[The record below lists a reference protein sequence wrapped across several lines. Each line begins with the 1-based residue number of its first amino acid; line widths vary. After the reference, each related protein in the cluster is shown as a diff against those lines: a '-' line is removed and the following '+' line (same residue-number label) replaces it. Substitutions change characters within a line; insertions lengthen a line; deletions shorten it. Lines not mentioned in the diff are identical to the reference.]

1 MKRPLKTYNAD
12 LHLHTVLSPCG
23 DGQMVPE
30 LIFSQALKN
39 QVKVLA
45 ITDHNSTGN
54 LPAFLR
60 CCPPEIWVIPG
71 MEVQTKEEIH
81 LICLFPGLEPA
92 MEWGRTVRALLP
104 PVRNEKGYF
113 GPQIILDER
122 GKISGEEE
130 LLLLNSIGLSLEET
144 VVQVRNLGGII
155 YPAHIDRP
163 AFSINSQI
171 GFIPATL
178 EFRVLEI
185 SARTSWEQTSRQHPG
200 YTLVQASDAHY
211 LPQIGVK
218 TSTLQMAGLDWDELL
233 LALNRQEGRD
243 VILH

>member
-1 MKRPLKTYNAD
+1 MI
-12 LHLHTVLSPCG
+12 
-23 DGQMVPE
+23 PE
-30 LIFSQALKN
+30 LVFAQALKN

-60 CCPPEIWVIPG
+60 QYPPELWVIPG

-81 LICLFPGLEPA
+81 LICLFPSLEPA
-92 MEWGRTVRALLP
+92 MEWGRTVRSLLP
-104 PVRNEKGYF
+104 PVRNDKGYF
-113 GPQIILDER
+113 GPQVILDEK
-122 GKISGEEE
+122 GVSCGEEE
-130 LLLLNSIGLSLEET
+130 LLLLNSISLSLEET
-144 VVQVRNLGGII
+144 VAQVRSLGGLI

-163 AFSINSQI
+163 AFSIISQI
-171 GFIPATL
+171 GFIPAAL
-178 EFRVLEI
+178 EFKVLEI
-185 SARTSWEQTSRQHPG
+185 SPRTSLERISRQYPD

-211 LPQIGVK
+211 LSQIGVK
-218 TSTLQMAGLDWDELL
+218 TSTLQMGGLDWGELL